1 MITSHG
7 GVLRVGHEGSDG
19 LRSVGVS
26 EQTGETLW
34 QQVQQALQPNLSRP
48 TFETWI
54 RPARFLSFS
63 AGELR
68 LEAPNAFTCSWLR
81 KNYQS
86 QIAAV
91 ASEIAGCSVA
101 VEVVAA
107 SGGTDP
113 HPSLAG
119 TPPAESPL
127 PASGSSEAP
136 AAAGNVLF
144 PGSRASDS
152 VPGSLPA
159 GPGQQ
164 GMAAAITPQSPA
176 GGIPLAGLNSRY
188 SFSRFVVGPNSR
200 MAHAAALAV
209 AESPGREFN
218 PLFICGGVGLGKTH
232 LMQAIGHY
240 RLEIDP
246 LARVFYVSTET
257 FTNDLIQA
265 IRKDGM
271 QAFRDRY
278 RAADL
283 ILVDDIQFI
292 EGKEYTQEEFFHTF
306 NALHEAGRQIVI
318 ASDRPPSQIPR
329 LQERLISRFSMGLIA
344 DIQVPDLETRMAILQ
359 KKAEGEE
366 MHLPRDL
373 IQYIAGRFTSNI
385 RELEGALTR
394 AGAFASITGLPM
406 TVESVA
412 PMLDPVGH
420 DVEVTPK
427 QVLDKVSE
435 VFGVGIEEM
444 KSPSRRRN
452 VSQARQVG
460 MFLMRQSTTLSL
472 PRIGEVFG
480 GKDHSTVMYAIEQVE
495 KKLSSDPTTA
505 RQVQQVR
512 DLLQIDSRKR
522 R

>member
-1 MITSHG
+1 MQQG
-7 GVLRVGHEGSDG
+7 
-19 LRSVGVS
+19 
-26 EQTGETLW
+26 EQLW
-34 QQVQQALQPNLSRP
+34 HQVQQDLQASLSKP

-54 RPARFLSFS
+54 RPARCTGYDQGRL
-63 AGELR
+63 E
-68 LEAPNAFTCSWLR
+68 LEAPNSFACGWLR
-81 KNYQS
+81 KNYLTAISTAASAIAGQPVAVVV
-86 QIAAV
+86 QAANGHALVDAGAGAAV
-91 ASEIAGCSVA
+91 SEPG
-101 VEVVAA
+101 ERDR
-107 SGGTDP
+107 GEEP
-113 HPSLAG
+113 QAG
-119 TPPAESPL
+119 T
-127 PASGSSEAP
+127 
-136 AAAGNVLF
+136 AAAQPLRGM
-144 PGSRASDS
+144 PSRLS
-152 VPGSLPA
+152 
-159 GPGQQ
+159 
-164 GMAAAITPQSPA
+164 
-176 GGIPLAGLNSRY
+176 AGLNPRY
-188 SFSRFVVGPNSR
+188 VFNRFVVGPNSR

-209 AESPGREFN
+209 AEAPGREFN
-218 PLFICGGVGLGKTH
+218 PLFLCGGVGLGKTH

-246 LARVFYVSTET
+246 EARVFYVSTET

-271 QAFRDRY
+271 QKFRDRY

-318 ASDRPPSQIPR
+318 ASDRPPNQIPR

-344 DIQVPDLETRMAILQ
+344 DIQAPDLETRMAILH
-359 KKAEGEE
+359 KKAEQEQ
-366 MHLPRDL
+366 MSLPREL
-373 IQYIAGRFTSNI
+373 IQFIAGRFTSNI

-394 AGAFASITGLPM
+394 AVAFVSITGLPM

-412 PMLDPVGH
+412 PMLDPGSG
-420 DVEVTPK
+420 DVDVTPD
-427 QVLDKVSE
+427 QVLTKVAE
-435 VFGVGIEEM
+435 VFSVSPDEM
-444 KSPSRRRN
+444 RSASRKRN

-460 MFLMRQSTTLSL
+460 MFLMRQCTDLSL

-480 GKDHSTVMYAIEQVE
+480 GKDHSTVMYAVEQID
-495 KKLSSDPTTA
+495 KKVSSDPALA

>member
-1 MITSHG
+1 
-7 GVLRVGHEGSDG
+7 VQQ
-19 LRSVGVS
+19 S
-26 EQTGETLW
+26 EQLW
-34 QQVQQALQPNLSRP
+34 HRVVEALQASLSKP

-54 RPARFLSFS
+54 RPARCL
-63 AGELR
+63 GWQDGLLQ
-68 LEAPNAFTCSWLR
+68 LEAPNSFACSWLR
-81 KNYQS
+81 KNYLDK
-86 QIAAV
+86 IEAI
-91 ASEIAGCSVA
+91 ASE
-101 VEVVAA
+101 
-107 SGGTDP
+107 
-113 HPSLAG
+113 LAG
-119 TPPAESPL
+119 RSVQVRIGAAAEAGALRPPSVPQGPSPPVPSAAGAQ
-127 PASGSSEAP
+127 PASGPS
-136 AAAGNVLF
+136 G
-144 PGSRASDS
+144 
-152 VPGSLPA
+152 VPR
-159 GPGQQ
+159 
-164 GMAAAITPQSPA
+164 T
-176 GGIPLAGLNSRY
+176 GLNLRY
-188 SFSRFVVGPNSR
+188 VFNRFVVGPNSR

-246 LARVFYVSTET
+246 GARVSYVSTET

-344 DIQVPDLETRMAILQ
+344 DIQAPDLETRMAILH
-359 KKAEGEE
+359 KKAESEQ
-366 MHLPRDL
+366 MALPREL
-373 IQYIAGRFTSNI
+373 IHYIAGRFTSNI

-394 AGAFASITGLPM
+394 AVAFASITGLPM

-412 PMLDPVGH
+412 PMLDPIGN
-420 DVEVTPK
+420 DVEVTPE
-427 QVLDKVSE
+427 QVLEKVAE
-435 VFGVGIEEM
+435 VFVVRIEDM
-444 KSPSRRRN
+444 LSPSRKRA

-460 MFLMRQSTTLSL
+460 MFLMRQNTALSL
-472 PRIGEVFG
+472 PRIGEAFG
-480 GKDHSTVMYAIEQVE
+480 GKDHSTVMYAVEQVE
-495 KKLSSDPTTA
+495 KKLSNDPALA
-505 RQVQQVR
+505 RRVQQVR

>member
-1 MITSHG
+1 
-7 GVLRVGHEGSDG
+7 
-19 LRSVGVS
+19 
-26 EQTGETLW
+26 
-34 QQVQQALQPNLSRP
+34 VQQGEPLWHQVVEALQASLSKP

-54 RPARFLSFS
+54 RPAR
-63 AGELR
+63 LR
-68 LEAPNAFTCSWLR
+68 DWRDGQLQLEAPNSFACSWLR
-81 KNYQS
+81 KNYLT
-86 QIAAV
+86 QIEAIASELAGQPVQVSIEAAAEAAAPMAPAATPPASPGGAAV
-91 ASEIAGCSVA
+91 AAP
-101 VEVVAA
+101 VVAGNSA
-107 SGGTDP
+107 SG
-113 HPSLAG
+113 
-119 TPPAESPL
+119 
-127 PASGSSEAP
+127 
-136 AAAGNVLF
+136 
-144 PGSRASDS
+144 
-152 VPGSLPA
+152 VPRG
-159 GPGQQ
+159 
-164 GMAAAITPQSPA
+164 
-176 GGIPLAGLNSRY
+176 GLNLRY
-188 SFSRFVVGPNSR
+188 VFNRFVVGPNSR

-246 LARVFYVSTET
+246 DARVSYVSTET
-257 FTNDLIQA
+257 FTNNLIQA

-344 DIQVPDLETRMAILQ
+344 DIQAPDLETRMAILH
-359 KKAEGEE
+359 KKAESEQ
-366 MHLPRDL
+366 MALPREL
-373 IQYIAGRFTSNI
+373 IHYIAGRFTSNI

-394 AGAFASITGLPM
+394 AVAFASITGLPM

-412 PMLDPVGH
+412 PMLDPIGN
-420 DVEVTPK
+420 DVEVTPD
-427 QVLDKVSE
+427 QVLEKVAE
-435 VFGVGIEEM
+435 VFVVRIEDM
-444 KSPSRRRN
+444 LSPSRKRA

-460 MFLMRQSTTLSL
+460 MFLMRQNTDLSL
-472 PRIGEVFG
+472 PRIGEAFG
-480 GKDHSTVMYAIEQVE
+480 GKDHSTVMYAVEQVE
-495 KKLSSDPTTA
+495 KKLNSDPALA
-505 RQVQQVR
+505 RRVQQVR